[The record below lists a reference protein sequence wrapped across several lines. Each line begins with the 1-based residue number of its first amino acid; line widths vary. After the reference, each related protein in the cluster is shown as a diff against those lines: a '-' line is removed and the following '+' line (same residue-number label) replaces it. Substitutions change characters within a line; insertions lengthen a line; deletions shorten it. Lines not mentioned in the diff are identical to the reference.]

1 MGKLL
6 GFFFSDHENFYDGRL
21 FGEVSSEA
29 SVHLEDGVMT
39 AAIHAPEET
48 YYIEVIQ
55 VILVNNTRLF
65 PVLIHRSYEVR
76 IYVWDLFNESCV
88 LSSFKG

>member
-1 MGKLL
+1 MKYKLKAQPWESCWD
-6 GFFFSDHENFYDGRL
+6 FFFSDHENFYDGRL

-55 VILVNNTRLF
+55 VILANNTRVF
-65 PVLIHRSYEVR
+65 PVLIHREQ
-76 IYVWDLFNESCV
+76 L
-88 LSSFKG
+88 